1 MTILPKR
8 LIEVDLPIRRISAHA
23 RREKSIRHGHISTL
37 HIWWARRPLAA
48 CRAVLCASLWPDPAD
63 PNCPEV
69 FIFKATEEM
78 LHWTTHERQ
87 KKLSAESRERFNA
100 ARKDATHFD
109 DLVELRMALLD
120 FIADFA
126 NWDNST
132 DLDYLATSSRL
143 TQIAHEEF
151 GGMPGSRPLV
161 VDPFAGGGA
170 IPLEAARVG
179 GIGYASD
186 LNPIPYLLNKAT
198 LEYIPRYKA
207 SLIDDIRKWGDW
219 TKQAVFDKLE
229 KYYQSDKEPAPIA
242 YLWARTVVCEGP
254 GCGAIVPMIKGRV
267 LSRKKGN
274 TASVYLDYSRGKTP
288 IISLKPQISK
298 EVGTNK
304 RSNATCPCCGYTT
317 ARERIVEQAKNG
329 DVGEMLLAVVCRD
342 ESGRRIYRMAN
353 KVDLD
358 SFNSAK
364 MQMQAYEEENPKRY
378 LLDEEL
384 PYLRSIFNV
393 HVYSINTWGKLF
405 NPRQKLALFAFA
417 DVVHDQLPNEL
428 EACRITGE
436 YKNALITFIAFC
448 VDRIA
453 DYMSNICRWDLDQQ
467 RTINTFCRQA
477 LGMVWDYAENVPYAK
492 TVGSWDSMLDSILK
506 VVQNHPDI
514 ENSQIG
520 SSVQGSATDH
530 FLPDASAAAFFTDP
544 PYYDAIPYANLSD
557 FFIVW
562 LKRMLGD
569 GDFAVFED
577 GLSPKSNE
585 AVQLA
590 ERNQK
595 YKHKT
600 REFFHE
606 KMRLAFERC
615 RGVLAS
621 NGVGIIVF
629 AHKETESWEALLD
642 ALVKSGNRVTASW
655 PIDTEQAQR
664 LRAQSSAALASS
676 VHLVVRPRITKGDD
690 AIGDWRDVLEELPK
704 RIHAW
709 LPHLAE
715 EGVVGAD
722 AIFACLGPALE
733 IFSRYDSVEKASG
746 EVVPLREYLEQV
758 WAAVSREALSS
769 VVADADLSGF
779 ESDAR
784 LSAMWLWTVAASPN
798 GGDEED
804 EELDTTKI
812 KPVGFALEYDAAR
825 KIAQGLGANLDD
837 MKSIVE
843 VKGDKALLLPVAQR
857 TEYLFGK
864 GESAPESAKGRKK
877 KNANQM
883 DMFAELIEDGASDEV
898 WEEKTVSKPGET
910 ILDRVHQAMILF
922 ASGRGEALKRFLV
935 DDGVGQDPGL
945 WKLAQAFSALY
956 PPGTQEKRWV
966 DGVLARKKGLGL

>member
-1 MTILPKR
+1 MNLPKR
-8 LIEVDLPIRRISAHA
+8 LIEVDLPIRRISEHA

-63 PNCPEV
+63 PHCPEAFV
-69 FIFKATEEM
+69 AKAKEEM
-78 LHWTTHERQ
+78 LAWTSHERQ
-87 KKLSAESRERFNA
+87 NKLSAESRERFNA
-100 ARKDATHFD
+100 ARKDVELFD
-109 DLVELRMALLD
+109 DPIELRMALLD

-126 NWDNST
+126 NWDNSN
-132 DLDYLATSSRL
+132 DEEYLATSHSL
-143 TQIAHEEF
+143 TNRAHEAL
-151 GGMPGSRPLV
+151 GGTPGTRPLV

-170 IPLEAARVG
+170 IPLEAIRVG
-179 GIGYASD
+179 GNGYASD
-186 LNPIPYLLNKAT
+186 LNPIPFLLNKAT
-198 LEYIPRYKA
+198 LEYMPRYKS
-207 SLIDDIRKWGDW
+207 SLIEDIREWGDW
-219 TKQAVFDKLE
+219 TKNAVIQKIE
-229 KYYQSDKEPAPIA
+229 KFYTYDKEPAPIA
-242 YLWARTVVCEGP
+242 YLWARTVICEGP
-254 GCGAIVPMIKGRV
+254 GCGVTIPMIKGRV

-274 TASVYLDYSRGKTP
+274 IASVHLDYSCGKIP
-288 IISLKPQISK
+288 EISLTPNISRDP
-298 EVGTNK
+298 GTNK
-304 RSNATCPCCGYTT
+304 RSNATCPCCGFTT
-317 ARERIVEQAKNG
+317 GRERIVDQAKN
-329 DVGEMLLAVVCRD
+329 DQVGETLLAVVCRD
-342 ESGRRIYRMAN
+342 ESGRRLYRTPTEQ
-353 KVDLD
+353 DLT
-358 SFNSAK
+358 SFATAK
-364 MQMQAYEEENPKRY
+364 AEMQRLENLDPKRY
-378 LLDEEL
+378 MIDEEL

-393 HVYSINTWGKLF
+393 HVYSIDTWGKLF
-405 NPRQKLALFAFA
+405 NPRQKLALFSFA
-417 DVVHDQLPNEL
+417 DVVRHELPNEL
-428 EACRITGE
+428 EANGISGE
-436 YKNALITFIAFC
+436 YKKAIITFIAFC

-492 TVGSWDSMLDSILK
+492 TVGSWDSMLDSIIR
-506 VVQNHPDI
+506 VVKNYPDI
-514 ENSQIG
+514 HNNEGI
-520 SSVQGSATDH
+520 SVQSSATEH
-530 FLPDASAAAFFTDP
+530 YLPDSSAAVFFTDP

-562 LKRMLGD
+562 LKRMLSD
-569 GDFAVFED
+569 KNFAEFED

-590 ERNQK
+590 ERNPL
-595 YKHKT
+595 YKLKT

-606 KMRLAFERC
+606 TMRLAFERS
-615 RGVLAS
+615 RRVLTDS
-621 NGVGIIVF
+621 GIGIIVF
-629 AHKETESWEALLD
+629 AHKETDSWEALLD
-642 ALVKSGNRVTASW
+642 AVVKSGNRVTASW

-676 VHLVVRPRITKGDD
+676 VHLVVRPRITNGDG
-690 AIGDWRDVLEELPK
+690 AVGDWRDVLEELPK
-704 RIHAW
+704 RIHTW

-733 IFSRYDSVEKASG
+733 IFSRYDRVEKASG
-746 EVVPLREYLEQV
+746 KEVTLREYLEQV

-769 VVADADLSGF
+769 VVANADLSGF

-784 LSAMWLWTVAASPN
+784 LTAMWLWTVAGSPN
-798 GGDEED
+798 PDDEED
-804 EELDTTKI
+804 EEVDVTKI
-812 KPVGFALEYDAAR
+812 KSVGFNLEYDAAR

-837 MKSIVE
+837 MRSIVE
-843 VKGDKALLLPVAQR
+843 VKGDKATLLPVAQR

-864 GESAPESAKGRKK
+864 GETEPTTAKGRN
-877 KNANQM
+877 KNSNQL

-898 WEEKTVSKPGET
+898 WEEKTFSKPGET
-910 ILDRVHQAMILF
+910 ILDRMHQAMILF